1 MTNDLILEMATP
13 HFVRIEYDRGGDHEC
28 YEFSSDELFAFARLI
43 AEKQREEDA
52 VIAETSGGDQYEIA
66 VSIREMTK

>member
-1 MTNDLILEMATP
+1 MTNDLILEIALQANLIDVGQQDIP
-13 HFVRIEYDRGGDHEC
+13 EV
-28 YEFSSDELFAFARLI
+28 FAFARLI
-43 AEKQREEDA
+43 EARVREEDA